1 MSRAR
6 GETEMDGETNL
17 AAELDPAARMDLLQL
32 TKRGG
37 AAHLRAIWQ
46 SDGPFCPEK
55 PKGSRRLPGR
65 TRVLIKS
72 TSSQQPVVGLR

>member
-46 SDGPFCPEK
+46 SDGPFCLK
-55 PKGSRRLPGR
+55 NRKAAGGCW
-65 TRVLIKS
+65 TAHAF
-72 TSSQQPVVGLR
+72 